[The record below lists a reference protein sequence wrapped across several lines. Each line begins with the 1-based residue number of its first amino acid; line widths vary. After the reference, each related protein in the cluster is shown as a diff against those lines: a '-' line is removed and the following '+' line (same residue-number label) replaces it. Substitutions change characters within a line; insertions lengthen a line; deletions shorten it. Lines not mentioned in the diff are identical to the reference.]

1 MAYEGQKGGPRMP
14 EMCRPMKCYEGMG
27 LSNSCDVNTDGRF
40 AGYNRGCFVGH
51 ISPEAYEGGV
61 LGLVRDGD
69 LIVIDV
75 PNGKI
80 HLEVEE
86 DVLAVRRATWQPIEK
101 TIPEGYLKTYR
112 KISKS
117 AAEGAVVE

>member
-1 MAYEGQKGGPRMP
+1 
-14 EMCRPMKCYEGMG
+14 MKCLEGMG
-27 LSNSCDVNTDGRF
+27 LADSCAVIKDGRF
-40 AGYNRGCFVGH
+40 SGSNRGCFIGH

-69 LIVIDV
+69 LIGIDV

-86 DVLAVRRATWQPIEK
+86 DILAVRRAAWQPIEK
-101 TIPEGYLKTYR
+101 AIPEGYLKTYR